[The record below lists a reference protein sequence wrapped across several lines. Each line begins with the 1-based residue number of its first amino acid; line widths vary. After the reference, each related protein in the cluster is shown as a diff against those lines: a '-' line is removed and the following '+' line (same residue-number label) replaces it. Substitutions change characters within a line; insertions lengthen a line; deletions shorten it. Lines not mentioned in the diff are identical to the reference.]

1 VSLPDAD
8 IHSAPDG
15 LAPPA
20 RYKAIAV
27 IMLGIALAVLD
38 GSIVN
43 LALPG
48 ISRDL
53 NSAASQSILVVN
65 AYQVATLAMLL
76 PCAAFGDRF
85 GYRRVYLV
93 GVAVFTAASAACLLS
108 SSMRMLIAAR
118 AVQGLGAA
126 GIMGVNAA
134 LVRLTYPT
142 SMLGRGIALNSV
154 VVATASV
161 AGPSLAAAILSLAS
175 WPWLFALNIPL
186 GLLLLRLGRRNLPS
200 NIAPAQPHPALHG
213 VDIALNVLFFSL
225 MFIGL
230 NSLSGGVGHFAPL
243 APVAVGWWALG
254 LAIAFGAVYFRRQR
268 DQAMPL
274 LPVDL
279 LRIPV
284 FALSM
289 LTSVSAFAAQTLAF
303 VSLPFLMLDAWHLSP
318 LHAGLVIT
326 AWPCGVVAVAP
337 LAGRLIGRFHGGLLG
352 GIGLAILCTGLA
364 LLALMAHQATT
375 VDVAWR
381 LLLCGM
387 GFGLFQSPNNHT
399 IVTSAPLR
407 RAGAASGMLGTARL
421 TGQSLGAVLLALIF
435 ALAGTSDGSG
445 PRLALGL
452 AALFAAASA
461 LFSLARMRRP

>member
-1 VSLPDAD
+1 
-8 IHSAPDG
+8 
-15 LAPPA
+15 
-20 RYKAIAV
+20 
-27 IMLGIALAVLD
+27 MLGIALSVLD

-43 LALPG
+43 LALPS

-53 NSAASQSILVVN
+53 HSAASESILVVN

-76 PCAAFGDRF
+76 PCAAFGDRL
-85 GYRRVYLV
+85 GYRRVYLI
-93 GVAVFTAASAACLLS
+93 GVAVFTAASAVCVLAPSLNL
-108 SSMRMLIAAR
+108 LIAAR

-134 LVRLTYPT
+134 LVRLTYPS

-154 VVATASV
+154 VVAASSV
-161 AGPSLAAAILSLAS
+161 AGPSIAAAVLSLAS
-175 WPWLFALNIPL
+175 WHWLFALNIPL
-186 GLLLLRLGRRNLPS
+186 GLLLLWLGSKALPF
-200 NIAPAQPHPALHG
+200 NAAPAAPHTRLFALDVG
-213 VDIALNVLFFSL
+213 LNVLFFSF
-225 MFIGL
+225 MFIGI
-230 NSLSGGVGHFAPL
+230 NSLSGGAGKPGQL
-243 APVAVGWWALG
+243 APTGAGLSALA
-254 LAIAFGAVYFRRQR
+254 LAIVFGVVYYRRQR
-268 DQAMPL
+268 DQPTPL

-318 LHAGLVIT
+318 LQAGLVLT

-337 LAGRLIGRFHGGLLG
+337 IAGRLIGRYHGGLLG
-352 GIGLAILCTGLA
+352 GIGLIVLCAGLT
-364 LLALMAHQATT
+364 LLAIMPHQPTT
-375 VDVAWR
+375 ADVAWR
-381 LLLCGM
+381 LLVCGM

-421 TGQSLGAVLLALIF
+421 TGQSLGAVLLAVIF
-435 ALAGTSDGSG
+435 TVTGTADGSG
-445 PRLALGL
+445 PRAALAL

-461 LFSLARMRRP
+461 LFSLARTRQR

>member
-1 VSLPDAD
+1 
-8 IHSAPDG
+8 
-15 LAPPA
+15 
-20 RYKAIAV
+20 
-27 IMLGIALAVLD
+27 MLGIALSVLD

-43 LALPG
+43 LALPS

-53 NSAASQSILVVN
+53 HSAASQSILVVN

-76 PCAAFGDRF
+76 PCAAFGDRL

-108 SSMRMLIAAR
+108 SSLHLLIAAR
-118 AVQGLGAA
+118 AIQGLGAA

-134 LVRLTYPT
+134 LVRLTYPS

-154 VVATASV
+154 VVAASSV
-161 AGPSLAAAILSLAS
+161 AGPSIAAAVLSLAS
-175 WPWLFALNIPL
+175 WHWLFALNIPL
-186 GLLLLRLGRRNLPS
+186 GLLLLWLGRKALPS
-200 NIAPAQPHPALHG
+200 NTAPTSPHPPLFALDVG
-213 VDIALNVLFFSL
+213 LNVLFFGF
-225 MFIGL
+225 MFAGM
-230 NSLSGGVGHFAPL
+230 NGLSGGFGKSGRL
-243 APVAVGWWALG
+243 ASTGEGFVALS
-254 LAIAFGAVYFRRQR
+254 LAIVFGFVYFRRQR
-268 DQAMPL
+268 GQPMPL

-284 FALSM
+284 FAFSM

-303 VSLPFLMLDAWHLSP
+303 ISLPFLMLDAWHLSP

-337 LAGRLIGRFHGGLLG
+337 IAGRLIGRFHGGLLG
-352 GIGLAILCTGLA
+352 GIGLIVLCTGLA
-364 LLALMAHQATT
+364 LLAGMAQQPTT
-375 VDVAWR
+375 ADVAWR
-381 LLLCGM
+381 LLLCGL

-421 TGQSLGAVLLALIF
+421 TGQSFGAVLLAIIF
-435 ALAGTSDGSG
+435 AVAGTADGSG
-445 PRLALGL
+445 PRAALGL

-461 LFSLARMRRP
+461 LFSLARMRRR

>member
-1 VSLPDAD
+1 
-8 IHSAPDG
+8 
-15 LAPPA
+15 
-20 RYKAIAV
+20 
-27 IMLGIALAVLD
+27 MLGIALSVLD

-43 LALPG
+43 LALPS

-53 NSAASQSILVVN
+53 DAAASQSILVVN
-65 AYQVATLAMLL
+65 AYQVATLALLL
-76 PCAAFGDRF
+76 PCAAFGDRL

-108 SSMRMLIAAR
+108 SSLGLLIAAR

-134 LVRLTYPT
+134 LVRLTYPA

-154 VVATASV
+154 VVATSSV

-186 GLLLLRLGRRNLPS
+186 GLLLLWLGRNNLPS
-200 NIAPAQPHPALHG
+200 NIAPTLPHPAVRG
-213 VDIALNVLFFSL
+213 VDVALNVLFFSL

-230 NSLSGGVGHFAPL
+230 NSLSGDVGKFGTL
-243 APVAVGWWALG
+243 APASAGWWALG
-254 LAIAFGAVYFRRQR
+254 LAILLGFVYFRRQR
-268 DQAMPL
+268 GEAMPL

-284 FALSM
+284 FAFSM

-337 LAGRLIGRFHGGLLG
+337 IAGRLIGRYHGGLLG
-352 GIGLAILCTGLA
+352 GIGLLVLCAGLA
-364 LLALMAHQATT
+364 LLAVMAQQPTT
-375 VDVAWR
+375 LDVAWR

-421 TGQSLGAVLLALIF
+421 TGQSLAPCCWR
-435 ALAGTSDGSG
+435 SS
-445 PRLALGL
+445 
-452 AALFAAASA
+452 SH
-461 LFSLARMRRP
+461 

>member
-1 VSLPDAD
+1 
-8 IHSAPDG
+8 
-15 LAPPA
+15 
-20 RYKAIAV
+20 
-27 IMLGIALAVLD
+27 MLGIALSVLD

-48 ISRDL
+48 IARDL
-53 NSAASQSILVVN
+53 DSSASHAILVVN

-76 PCAAFGDRF
+76 PCAAFGDRI
-85 GYRRVYLV
+85 GYRRVYLA
-93 GVAVFTAASAACLLS
+93 GVAVFTAASLGCVLS
-108 SSMRMLIAAR
+108 SSLEALIAAR
-118 AVQGLGAA
+118 AMQGLGAA

-134 LVRLTYPT
+134 LVRLTYPAR
-142 SMLGRGIALNSV
+142 MLGRGIALNSV

-175 WPWLFALNIPL
+175 WHWLFVLNIPL
-186 GLLLLRLGRRNLPS
+186 GLLLLWLGRRNLPF
-200 NIAPAQPHPALHG
+200 NLAPTQPHPRLHG
-213 VDIALNVLFFSL
+213 LDIALNVLFFSL
-225 MFIGL
+225 VFVGL
-230 NSLSGGVGHFAPL
+230 NTLSAGVGHFAPL
-243 APVAVGWWALG
+243 APAGAGWGALG
-254 LAIAFGAVYFRRQR
+254 LAIVLGAVYFRRQR
-268 DQAMPL
+268 GQAMPL

-284 FALSM
+284 FAFSM
-289 LTSVSAFAAQTLAF
+289 LTSVSAFAAQVLAF
-303 VSLPFLMLDAWHLSP
+303 VALPFLMLDAWHLSP

-337 LAGRLIGRFHGGLLG
+337 IAGRLIGRYPAGLLG
-352 GIGLAILCTGLA
+352 GIGLVTLCAGLA
-364 LLALMAHQATT
+364 LLALMAQQPTT
-375 VDVAWR
+375 PGVAWR

-421 TGQSLGAVLLALIF
+421 TGQSLGAVLLAVIF
-435 ALAGTSDGSG
+435 AVAGTTDGSG

-452 AALFAAASA
+452 AASFAAASA
-461 LFSLARMRRP
+461 LFSLARLRRV

>member
-1 VSLPDAD
+1 
-8 IHSAPDG
+8 
-15 LAPPA
+15 
-20 RYKAIAV
+20 
-27 IMLGIALAVLD
+27 MLGIALSVLD

-43 LALPG
+43 LALPS

-53 NSAASQSILVVN
+53 HSAASQSILVVN

-76 PCAAFGDRF
+76 PCAAFGDRL

-108 SSMRMLIAAR
+108 SSLHLLIAAR
-118 AVQGLGAA
+118 AIQGLGAA

-134 LVRLTYPT
+134 LVRLTYPS

-154 VVATASV
+154 VVASSSV
-161 AGPSLAAAILSLAS
+161 AGPSIAAAVLSLAS
-175 WPWLFALNIPL
+175 WHWLFALNIPL
-186 GLLLLRLGRRNLPS
+186 GLLLLWLGRKALPS
-200 NIAPAQPHPALHG
+200 NTAPTSPHPPLFALDVG
-213 VDIALNVLFFSL
+213 LNVLFFGF
-225 MFIGL
+225 MFAGM
-230 NSLSGGVGHFAPL
+230 NGLSGGFGKSGRL
-243 APVAVGWWALG
+243 ASTGEGFVALS
-254 LAIAFGAVYFRRQR
+254 LAIVFGFVYFRRQR
-268 DQAMPL
+268 GQPMPL

-284 FALSM
+284 FAFSM

-303 VSLPFLMLDAWHLSP
+303 ISLPFLMLDAWHLSP

-337 LAGRLIGRFHGGLLG
+337 IAGRLIGRFHGGLLG
-352 GIGLAILCTGLA
+352 GIGLIVLCTGLA
-364 LLALMAHQATT
+364 LLAGMAQQPTT
-375 VDVAWR
+375 ADIAWR
-381 LLLCGM
+381 LLLCGL

-421 TGQSLGAVLLALIF
+421 TGQSFGAVLLAIIF
-435 ALAGTSDGSG
+435 AVAGTADGSG
-445 PRLALGL
+445 PRAALGL

-461 LFSLARMRRP
+461 LFSLARMRRR

>member
-1 VSLPDAD
+1 
-8 IHSAPDG
+8 
-15 LAPPA
+15 
-20 RYKAIAV
+20 
-27 IMLGIALAVLD
+27 MLGIALSVLD

-43 LALPG
+43 LALPS

-53 NSAASQSILVVN
+53 NSTASQSILVVN

-76 PCAAFGDRF
+76 PCAAFGDRL

-108 SSMRMLIAAR
+108 PSLPLLIAAR

-134 LVRLTYPT
+134 LVRFTYPS

-154 VVATASV
+154 VVATSSV
-161 AGPSLAAAILSLAS
+161 AGPSIAAAVLSLAS
-175 WPWLFALNIPL
+175 WHWLFALNIPL
-186 GLLLLRLGRRNLPS
+186 GLLLLWLGRKALPS
-200 NIAPAQPHPALHG
+200 NTAPTSPHTRLFALD
-213 VDIALNVLFFSL
+213 VVLNVLFFSF
-225 MFIGL
+225 MFVGM
-230 NSLSGGVGHFAPL
+230 SGLSGGIGKSGQL
-243 APVAVGWWALG
+243 ASTGEGLVALG
-254 LAIAFGAVYFRRQR
+254 LAIVFGFVYFRRQR
-268 DQAMPL
+268 SQPMPL

-284 FALSM
+284 FAFSM

-303 VSLPFLMLDAWHLSP
+303 ISLPFLMLDAWHLTP

-337 LAGRLIGRFHGGLLG
+337 IAGRLIGRFHGGLLG
-352 GIGLAILCTGLA
+352 GIGLIVLCAGLA
-364 LLALMAHQATT
+364 LLAGMGHQPTT
-375 VDVAWR
+375 ADVAWR
-381 LLLCGM
+381 LLVCGL

-435 ALAGTSDGSG
+435 AVAGTADGSG
-445 PRLALGL
+445 PRVALGL

-461 LFSLARMRRP
+461 LFSLARMRRR

>member
-1 VSLPDAD
+1 
-8 IHSAPDG
+8 
-15 LAPPA
+15 
-20 RYKAIAV
+20 
-27 IMLGIALAVLD
+27 MLGIALSVLD

-43 LALPG
+43 LALPS

-53 NSAASQSILVVN
+53 HSAASQSILVVN

-76 PCAAFGDRF
+76 PCAAFGDRL

-108 SSMRMLIAAR
+108 SSLHLLIAAR
-118 AVQGLGAA
+118 AIQGLGAA

-134 LVRLTYPT
+134 LVRLAYPS

-154 VVATASV
+154 VVASSSV
-161 AGPSLAAAILSLAS
+161 AGPSIAAAVLSLAS
-175 WPWLFALNIPL
+175 WHWLFALNIPL
-186 GLLLLRLGRRNLPS
+186 GLLLLWLGRKALPS
-200 NIAPAQPHPALHG
+200 NTAPTSPHPPLFALDVG
-213 VDIALNVLFFSL
+213 LNVLFFGF
-225 MFIGL
+225 MFAGM
-230 NSLSGGVGHFAPL
+230 NGLSGGFGKSGRL
-243 APVAVGWWALG
+243 ASTGEGFVALS
-254 LAIAFGAVYFRRQR
+254 LAIVFGFVYFRRQR
-268 DQAMPL
+268 GQPMPL

-284 FALSM
+284 FAFSM

-303 VSLPFLMLDAWHLSP
+303 ISLPFLMLDAWHLSP

-337 LAGRLIGRFHGGLLG
+337 IAGRLIGRFHGGLLG
-352 GIGLAILCTGLA
+352 GIGLIVLCTGLA
-364 LLALMAHQATT
+364 LLAGMAQQPTT
-375 VDVAWR
+375 ADVAWR
-381 LLLCGM
+381 LLLCGL

-421 TGQSLGAVLLALIF
+421 TGQSFGAVLLAIIF
-435 ALAGTSDGSG
+435 AVAGTADGSG
-445 PRLALGL
+445 PRAALGL

-461 LFSLARMRRP
+461 LFSLARMRRR